1 MREKKETTGTGKAA
15 KKKKRASYWESL
27 SFLNNV
33 EDERKGLT
41 NAGETE
47 NTEVAMENEDLV
59 TSDPVDATETVENIS
74 DCGNYEE
81 HGQGE
86 EDDLGGTGPLTSPAQ
101 FERKSGRNLRKK
113 DKKHELIVDLL
124 QHRKE
129 EKNKLVK
136 CVEKMIDMEEK
147 YSKENENDLF
157 FKSMAAIVN
166 KLDKKS
172 QAIARSQVFRVV
184 SDLELAQYTAPSS
197 VSTTPSA
204 SSLDTS
210 WTPAPAS
217 FENDQSRDST
227 SQQYVWMDKFIQLK

>member
-1 MREKKETTGTGKAA
+1 MEK
-15 KKKKRASYWESL
+15 Y
-27 SFLNNV
+27 
-33 EDERKGLT
+33 KGPL
-41 NAGETE
+41 
-47 NTEVAMENEDLV
+47 AMENEDLV

-86 EDDLGGTGPLTSPAQ
+86 EDDFGGTGPLTSPAQ

-113 DKKHELIVDLL
+113 GKKHELIVDLL

-129 EKNKLVK
+129 EKNKL
-136 CVEKMIDMEEK
+136 
-147 YSKENENDLF
+147 EN
-157 FKSMAAIVN
+157 MAAIMN

-197 VSTTPSA
+197 VCTTPSG
-204 SSLDTS
+204 SSLDTLDS
-210 WTPAPAS
+210 RTPAPAS
-217 FENDQSRDST
+217 FKYDQSRDST